1 MKRIMVF
8 ASVFVV
14 SLMAVAA
21 HALPV
26 APLFATDGTGTL
38 LSDNSAEIYYDMDL
52 SGDVSRGDIFVGIVG
67 INTIEAGGSSVTIGS
82 TTAYN
87 EITAIQ
93 AAKVA
98 SVTTAV
104 PSQTNKTLTWY
115 ISLKSLAQLMLPQT

>member
-14 SLMAVAA
+14 SLFMAVAA

-93 AAKVA
+93 AAKSRQ
-98 SVTTAV
+98 SVTPAV
-104 PSQTNKTLTWY
+104 PCQTNKTLTWH
-115 ISLKSLAQLMLPQT
+115 ISL